1 MKTNPESSAWNPE
14 STAWSPE
21 SKTGLDNDYTMGDA
35 MLFLVSP
42 VTEGSSS
49 PVATLATTPPK
60 PECFHQSLTLPI
72 SQELFMD
79 KKLQGHVIWQQSVF
93 SELQCEDLCIRVPG
107 CLAYNYHYSG
117 EMAQKACELM
127 NEVRVVNNT
136 LGYSFRLFERERVLK
151 VSKRLLH

>member
-1 MKTNPESSAWNPE
+1 MLSEILAYNKSARCR
-14 STAWSPE
+14 SASPAF
-21 SKTGLDNDYTMGDA
+21 SFVLLYTKGDVV
-35 MLFLVSP
+35 LFSESP

-49 PVATLATTPPK
+49 PVATHATTPHK
-60 PECFHQSLTLPI
+60 PECFLQSLTLPI

-117 EMAQKACELM
+117 EVAEKACELM

-136 LGYSFRLFERERVLK
+136 PGYSFRLFERERVLK
-151 VSKRLLH
+151 VSNCLLH

>member
-1 MKTNPESSAWNPE
+1 MLPEILAYDKSARCRSASPAFSFVLIYTKGDVVLFPE
-14 STAWSPE
+14 
-21 SKTGLDNDYTMGDA
+21 
-35 MLFLVSP
+35 SP

-49 PVATLATTPPK
+49 PVATLATTPRK
-60 PECFHQSLTLPI
+60 PECFPQSLTLPI
-72 SQELFMD
+72 SQELFLD
-79 KKLQGHVIWQQSVF
+79 KKLQGHVIWHQSVF

-136 LGYSFRLFERERVLK
+136 PGYSFRLFERERVLK
-151 VSKRLLH
+151 VSNCLLH

>member
-1 MKTNPESSAWNPE
+1 MLPEILAYDKSARCR
-14 STAWSPE
+14 SASPAF
-21 SKTGLDNDYTMGDA
+21 SFVLLYTKGDVV
-35 MLFLVSP
+35 LFSESP

-60 PECFHQSLTLPI
+60 PECFRQSLTLPI

-79 KKLQGHVIWQQSVF
+79 KKLQGHVIWHQSVF

-117 EMAQKACELM
+117 EMAEKACELM

-136 LGYSFRLFERERVLK
+136 PGYSFRLFERERVLK